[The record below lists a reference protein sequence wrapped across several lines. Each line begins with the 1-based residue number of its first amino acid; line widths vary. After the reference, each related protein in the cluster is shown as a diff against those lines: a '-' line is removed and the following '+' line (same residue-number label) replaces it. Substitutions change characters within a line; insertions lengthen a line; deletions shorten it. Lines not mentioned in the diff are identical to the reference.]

1 MADERNKYADFE
13 ELVFENRN
21 KEYGAYD
28 LRKSYKGLLTKAFFI
43 GSNCFTFHL
52 YESYRRRKSKGS

>member
-1 MADERNKYADFE
+1 MADERTKYADFE

-28 LRKSYKGLLTKAFFI
+28 LRKRYKGRLTKAFFI
-43 GSNCFTFHL
+43 GTTFFL
-52 YESYRRRKSKGS
+52 AAIV

>member
-21 KEYGAYD
+21 KEYGSYD
-28 LRKSYKGLLTKAFFI
+28 LRKSYKGLLK
-43 GSNCFTFHL
+43 
-52 YESYRRRKSKGS
+52 K